1 MPRRVDLGHRWSK
14 KDAIV
19 GYASRHNLDIIEWF
33 EEKETAAKRARR
45 RLGLDAI
52 RQHCIQELEARL
64 ELPARTDDDWSI
76 DLPGDC
82 QCDLC
87 TTLGTFLRDP
97 TKQQLDWPIAQKKR
111 LHVHHRLDS
120 HELPV
125 EHTTRRTGSPYTLML
140 SKMTALFEREA
151 RDRRSWQTDLDWL
164 TKTRK
169 RFPRDST
176 GSS

>member
-1 MPRRVDLGHRWSK
+1 MCAAPIR
-14 KDAIV
+14 
-19 GYASRHNLDIIEWF
+19 ASGDQDQIEATQILR
-33 EEKETAAKRARR
+33 KPGET
-45 RLGLDAI
+45 
-52 RQHCIQELEARL
+52 LEA
-64 ELPARTDDDWSI
+64 ARPSAI
-76 DLPGDC
+76 
-82 QCDLC
+82 
-87 TTLGTFLRDP
+87 
-97 TKQQLDWPIAQKKR
+97 TKS